1 MKKILV
7 IDDEKPT
14 LKMFRFTLM
23 AYGYEVLTAENGQE
37 GLDVFERERP
47 RIVLT
52 DIKMPGM
59 NGIEVLRR
67 IKQIDPTA
75 EVIVITGHGD
85 MDLAIQALNLDATDF
100 INKPIQ
106 RHLLEQALKSAQERC
121 RLADEHVREFEIQET
136 GNAVV
141 ITIRG
146 SITAGHESEFQ
157 SCYHE
162 ALSLNKQKLVLH
174 FLESSAVT
182 GAGIAILTQLFLE
195 SQKLEKE
202 VVVAGLSDNLKK
214 VFEIVGL
221 GKLVPVAGSIE
232 EALSWPAVKKTALK
246 S

>member
-1 MKKILV
+1 MEKILV

-14 LKMFRFTLM
+14 LKMFRLTLM

-67 IKQIDPTA
+67 IKQIDPAT

-106 RHLLEQALKSAQERC
+106 RHILEQALKSAQERC
-121 RLADEHVREFEIQET
+121 RMASEHVREFELQPTE
-136 GNAVV
+136 NAVV
-141 ITIRG
+141 ITVRG
-146 SITAGHESEFQ
+146 SITAGHESQFQ
-157 SCYHE
+157 SCYRE
-162 ALSLNKQKLVLH
+162 AFSLNKRRLVLH
-174 FLESSAVT
+174 FLESSAVN
-182 GAGIAILTQLFLE
+182 GAGIAILTQLLLE
-195 SQKLEKE
+195 SQKLGID
-202 VVVAGLSDNLKK
+202 VVGVGLSDNLKK

-232 EALSWPAVKKTALK
+232 EALS
-246 S
+246 

>member
-1 MKKILV
+1 MMEKILV

-14 LKMFRFTLM
+14 LKMFRLTLM

-37 GLDVFERERP
+37 GLEVFERERP

-106 RHLLEQALKSAQERC
+106 RHILEQALKSAQERC
-121 RLADEHVREFEIQET
+121 RMAAEHIREFELQATE
-136 GNAVV
+136 NAAL

-146 SITAGHESEFQ
+146 SITAGHESQFQ
-157 SCYHE
+157 SCYRE
-162 ALSLNKQKLVLH
+162 ALSLNKGRIVLH
-174 FLESSAVT
+174 FLESSAVN
-182 GAGIAILTQLFLE
+182 GAGIAILTQVFLE
-195 SQKLEKE
+195 SRKLGKD

-221 GKLVPVAGSIE
+221 GKLVPVVGSIE
-232 EALSWPAVKKTALK
+232 EALS
-246 S
+246 

>member
-1 MKKILV
+1 MEKILV

-14 LKMFRFTLM
+14 LKMFRLTLM

-67 IKQIDPTA
+67 IKQIDPAA

-106 RHLLEQALKSAQERC
+106 RQLLEQALKSAQERC
-121 RLADEHVREFEIQET
+121 RMAAEHIREFEVRQVQ
-136 GNAVV
+136 NAAVL
-141 ITIRG
+141 TIRG
-146 SITAGHESEFQ
+146 SITAGHESQFQ
-157 SCYHE
+157 SCYRE
-162 ALSLNKQKLVLH
+162 ALALGTRRIVLH
-174 FLESSAVT
+174 FLESSVVN
-182 GAGIAILTQLFLE
+182 GAGIAILTQLLLE
-195 SQKLEKE
+195 SQKLGKDA
-202 VVVAGLSDNLKK
+202 VAVGLSDNLRK

-221 GKLVPVAGSIE
+221 GKLVPLAGSIE
-232 EALSWPAVKKTALK
+232 EAIK
-246 S
+246 

>member
-1 MKKILV
+1 MEKILV

-14 LKMFRFTLM
+14 LKMFRLTLM

-37 GLDVFERERP
+37 GLEVFEREQP

-59 NGIEVLRR
+59 DGIEVLRR
-67 IKQIDPTA
+67 IKQIDPAT

-106 RHLLEQALKSAQERC
+106 RHLLEQALKSAQER
-121 RLADEHVREFEIQET
+121 RRMAADHIQEFELQEVE
-136 GNAVV
+136 NAALIV
-141 ITIRG
+141 IRG
-146 SITAGHESEFQ
+146 SITAGDESQFQ
-157 SCYHE
+157 SCFRE
-162 ALSLNKQKLVLH
+162 ALSLNKSRIVLH
-174 FLESSAVT
+174 FLESSTVN

-195 SQKLEKE
+195 CRKLGKD
-202 VVVAGLSDNLKK
+202 VVVSGLSDNLKK

-221 GKLVPVAGSIE
+221 GKLVPLAGSVE
-232 EALSWPAVKKTALK
+232 EALS
-246 S
+246 

>member
-1 MKKILV
+1 MEKILV

-14 LKMFRFTLM
+14 LKMFRLTLM

-37 GLDVFERERP
+37 GLEVFERERP

-106 RHLLEQALKSAQERC
+106 RHILEQALKSAQERC
-121 RLADEHVREFEIQET
+121 RMAVENIQEFELQATE
-136 GNAVV
+136 NAAL

-146 SITAGHESEFQ
+146 SITAGHESQFQ
-157 SCYHE
+157 SCYRE
-162 ALSLNKQKLVLH
+162 ALSLNKNRIVLH
-174 FLESSAVT
+174 FLESSAVN
-182 GAGIAILTQLFLE
+182 GAGIAILTQLLLE
-195 SQKLEKE
+195 SRKLGKD

-221 GKLVPVAGSIE
+221 GKLVPVVGSIE
-232 EALSWPAVKKTALK
+232 EALS
-246 S
+246 